1 MMIYLD
7 HAATSIPS
15 STVLDV
21 YHQVVKTIWYNPSSM
36 HKLGIIAKNYIDKAT
51 TSILKT
57 LDLQEKTIY
66 YTSGATEANNLAIYG
81 ICMPYMGKNKHII
94 TTQVEHPSVYRV
106 FQDLEKKGFRV
117 TYLSTRNG
125 VVDIEELKAA
135 LTKDTI
141 LVSMMWVNNI
151 IGSIQPIKQMIQVVK
166 AYSHAKIHVDAVQ
179 GIGKIPFDYNP
190 NEVDLMTITMHKI
203 GGLKGTGL
211 LITSKS
217 LILQTMIHGGHQ
229 QNDVRGGTMDVAGIV
244 AASKTL
250 TLAYQDLD
258 VHYQYVQKLNDYLL
272 QCLKDI
278 PFVTINQSTGK
289 YSPYVVSIS
298 FSHIKGETVM
308 HYLEQYDIYVG
319 IGSACN
325 EKQQTLERAIQVLTD
340 ETWRAINMIR
350 ISLSEQNT
358 TQDIDELIV
367 RLKALERM

>member
-1 MMIYLD
+1 MIYLD

-21 YHQVVKTIWYNPSSM
+21 YHQVVKSIWYNPSSM

-51 TSILKT
+51 TTILKT
-57 LDLQEKTIY
+57 LGLQEKNIY

-125 VVDIEELKAA
+125 VVDIEELKSA

-151 IGSIQPIKQMIQVVK
+151 IGSIQPIHQMIQVVK
-166 AYSHAKIHVDAVQ
+166 AYSHSKIHVDAVQ

-217 LILQTMIHGGHQ
+217 LALQTMIHGGHQ

-272 QCLKDI
+272 QHLKDI
-278 PFVTINQSTGK
+278 PFVTINQSRGK

>member
-1 MMIYLD
+1 MIYFD

-15 STVLDV
+15 STVLEV
-21 YHQVVKTIWYNPSSM
+21 YQQVANTVWYNPSSM
-36 HKLGIIAKNYIDKAT
+36 HKLGVVAKNYIDKAT
-51 TSILKT
+51 ITILNT
-57 LDLQEKTIY
+57 LALQGKTIY

-81 ICMPYMGKNKHII
+81 ICMPYIGKNKHII
-94 TTQVEHPSVYRV
+94 TTQIEHPSVYRV
-106 FQDLEKKGFRV
+106 FQDLENKGFRV
-117 TYLSTRNG
+117 TYLHTHNG
-125 VVDIEELKAA
+125 FVDIEELKAA

-151 IGSIQPIKQMIQVVK
+151 IGSIQPIGEMIQVVK

-179 GIGKIPFDYNP
+179 GIGKMPFDYNA
-190 NEVDLMTITMHKI
+190 NEVDLMTLTMHKI

-211 LITSKS
+211 LIASQA
-217 LILQTMIHGGHQ
+217 LALQTMIHGGHQ
-229 QNDVRGGTMDVAGIV
+229 QHSVRGGTMDVAGIV

-250 TLAYQDLD
+250 TLAYQHLD
-258 VHYQYVQKLNDYLL
+258 AHYQYVQNLNHYLL
-272 QCLKDI
+272 ERLKDI
-278 PFVTINQSTGK
+278 PFVTINQSRGK

-350 ISLSEQNT
+350 ISLSEHNT
-358 TQDIDELIV
+358 TQEIDELIV
-367 RLKALERM
+367 RIKALERM

>member
-1 MMIYLD
+1 MIYFD

-15 STVLDV
+15 STVLEV
-21 YHQVVKTIWYNPSSM
+21 YQQVANTVWYNPSSM
-36 HKLGIIAKNYIDKAT
+36 HKLGVVAKNYIDKAT
-51 TSILKT
+51 ITILNT
-57 LDLQEKTIY
+57 LALQEKTIY

-81 ICMPYMGKNKHII
+81 ICMPYIGKNKHII
-94 TTQVEHPSVYRV
+94 TTQIEHPSVYRV

-117 TYLSTRNG
+117 TYLHMHNG
-125 VVDIEELKAA
+125 FVDIEELKAA

-151 IGSIQPIKQMIQVVK
+151 IGSIQPIGEMIQVVK

-179 GIGKIPFDYNP
+179 GIGKMPFDYNA
-190 NEVDLMTITMHKI
+190 NEVDLMTLTMHKI

-211 LITSKS
+211 LIASQA
-217 LILQTMIHGGHQ
+217 LALQTMIHGGPQ
-229 QNDVRGGTMDVAGIV
+229 QHSVRGGTMDVAGIV

-250 TLAYQDLD
+250 TLAYQHLD
-258 VHYQYVQKLNDYLL
+258 AHYQYVQNLNHYLL
-272 QCLKDI
+272 ERLKDI
-278 PFVTINQSTGK
+278 PFVTINQSRGK

-350 ISLSEQNT
+350 ISLSEHNT
-358 TQDIDELIV
+358 TQEIDELIV
-367 RLKALERM
+367 RIKALERM